1 MQLYIYD
8 TEHELQN
15 RMLENPRLHQP
26 MVYKLQY
33 ILHRYNPFV
42 HVFRQLAL
50 RPNVQEFS
58 LLVKECLANQPQYQL
73 PTTPQVAIVI
83 VDEDSESTT
92 RD

>member
-1 MQLYIYD
+1 
-8 TEHELQN
+8 
-15 RMLENPRLHQP
+15 
-26 MVYKLQY
+26 MVYKLQQ
-33 ILHRYNPFV
+33 ILYQYNPFV

-50 RPNVQEFS
+50 RPDVQECS
-58 LLVKECLANQPQYQL
+58 LRIKECLANQPQYQL